1 MSILTFETQCKIF
14 EPRIKDGM
22 FKQGPLCNA
31 SSFMLL
37 PGLFESFCFDAVFW
51 LAVIE
56 YQRMAGQDDG
66 TLARD

>member
-1 MSILTFETQCKIF
+1 MSILKFETQCKII
-14 EPRIKDGM
+14 EPRVRDCM
-22 FKQGPLCNA
+22 FEQEPLRNA

-56 YQRMAGQDDG
+56 YQRMGGQDDG

>member
-1 MSILTFETQCKIF
+1 MSILKFETQCKII
-14 EPRIKDGM
+14 EPRIRDCM
-22 FKQGPLCNA
+22 FKQEPLCNA

-37 PGLFESFCFDAVFW
+37 PGLFESFRFDAVFW

-56 YQRMAGQDDG
+56 DQRMGGQDDG